1 MNVQFLPRRFAHLP
15 SCPRNIKEW
24 LASALP
30 SKRAVHLFKGCQTVG
45 EFEDKLGQM
54 RDQCK
59 GNAAYVQFLR
69 ETVLTAKE
77 KEATVGSGCPFFQTK
92 ARCPF
97 AKDTIGKP
105 ILSPDYIVV
114 CVIL

>member
-1 MNVQFLPRRFAHLP
+1 MP

-30 SKRAVHLFKGCQTVG
+30 SKRAVHLKKTVG
-45 EFEDKLGQM
+45 EFEDKLGQK

-97 AKDTIGKP
+97 AKDTIGNP